1 MKTREV
7 PRVPANAGHPALHA
21 YRILLDAI
29 RAGVYPADTQL
40 PGERALAAQLGVSRA
55 TVRQVLTALA
65 DAGLVHASA
74 NRGWFAAG
82 RSISEGPNLLLSF
95 SDQARERGLTA
106 TSRILR
112 QEVRSATL
120 DEAERL
126 AVAPAAALVEIE
138 RLRGMDGVPVCVQ
151 TICLPLSRVP
161 GLDVADLTD
170 QSLYQVLA
178 ERYDLIASRCDYEV
192 QAQAAPEHVAKL
204 LRVAPGFPVLAG
216 FETTYDQD
224 DQPIQVGRAL
234 FRGDAYRFRASLFRG
249 SQS

>member
-7 PRVPANAGHPALHA
+7 SRIPASAGHPALHA

-55 TVRQVLTALA
+55 TVRQVLTALG

-74 NRGWFAAG
+74 NRGWFVAG

-112 QEVRSATL
+112 QEVRSASL

-126 AVAPAAALVEIE
+126 AVAPAAAVVEIE
-138 RLRGMDGVPVCVQ
+138 RLRSMDRVPVCVQ
-151 TICLPLSRVP
+151 TVCLPLSRVP

-170 QSLYQVLA
+170 RSLYQVLA

-204 LRVAPGFPVLAG
+204 LGVAPGFPVLAG

-224 DQPIQVGRAL
+224 DQPIQVGRTM

-249 SQS
+249 SQ